1 MHTICFRLL
10 TTVAFLFFLVLPV
23 HAAPAAEK
31 KEPMQVYFLT
41 GGPIDVFSHDTV
53 RKIKEKTLDSGK
65 VLNVPVRF
73 EQRWFTRWR
82 SVSKKIQAD
91 HGRGKVVLLGHS
103 WGAAGAVQIA
113 KDLGKKNIPV
123 DLLVT
128 IDTVS
133 IAGISN
139 PSAIPTN
146 VRVNYNF
153 YQSSDVFF
161 HAHRRNQRQGSNDSD
176 GIHNVKILLG
186 LTYSPHLKIDNKVEP
201 LVSSQIKL
209 LMLGH
214 LDRLNLPDQL
224 DKKLL
229 AESAATLEAKAT
241 TD

>member
-1 MHTICFRLL
+1 MQPIQ
-10 TTVAFLFFLVLPV
+10 
-23 HAAPAAEK
+23 AAPVGEK
-31 KEPMQVYFLT
+31 REPLQVYFLT

-65 VLNVPVRF
+65 VLNIPVRF

-82 SVSKKIQAD
+82 SVSKKIQAE
-91 HGRGKVVLLGHS
+91 HGRGKVVLIGHS
-103 WGAAGAVQIA
+103 WGAAAAAQIA
-113 KDLGKKNIPV
+113 KDLDKKNIPV

-153 YQSSDVFF
+153 YQTSDVFF
-161 HAHRRNQRQGSNDSD
+161 HAHQRNQRQGTTDLA

-209 LMLGH
+209 LMLGR
-214 LDRLNLPDQL
+214 LDQLDLPEQL

-229 AESAATLEAKAT
+229 ADSAATLEAT
-241 TD
+241 TTY

>member
-1 MHTICFRLL
+1 MHTICIRLL
-10 TTVAFLFFLVLPV
+10 TTIGFLLLLMQPIQ
-23 HAAPAAEK
+23 AAPVGEK
-31 KEPMQVYFLT
+31 REPLQVYFLT

-65 VLNVPVRF
+65 VLNIPVRF

-82 SVSKKIQAD
+82 SVSKKIQAE
-91 HGRGKVVLLGHS
+91 HGRGKVVLIGHS
-103 WGAAGAVQIA
+103 WGAAAAAQIA
-113 KDLGKKNIPV
+113 KDLDKKNIPV

-153 YQSSDVFF
+153 YQTSDVFF
-161 HAHRRNQRQGSNDSD
+161 HAHQRNQRQGTTDLA

-209 LMLGH
+209 LMLGR
-214 LDRLNLPDQL
+214 LDQLDLPEQL

-229 AESAATLEAKAT
+229 ADSAATLEAT
-241 TD
+241 TTY